1 MMMLIFERISSASG
15 QAAKDQ
21 ERSQSASSAP
31 ALFLIVF
38 EILFP
43 KNGLVARTI
52 FSVWGF
58 GHKGRLGHHLGSSLD
73 VPFVHDGSW
82 LVIF

>member
-43 KNGLVARTI
+43 KTAWLLEQSSVFGDLAIKVDLGITLAAVWMFLLYMMAPGL
-52 FSVWGF
+52 
-58 GHKGRLGHHLGSSLD
+58 
-73 VPFVHDGSW
+73 
-82 LVIF
+82 